1 MARVALAVLLVFALA
16 APTAARAA
24 GPARASLPDIED
36 EVMCVECGTPL
47 AVSDSPVA
55 NQERAVIRKLIAR
68 GETKAQIKA
77 ALVQQYGTGVLADPK
92 RHGFGKALWIV
103 PAALVLLGAAVIFT
117 ALRRWRRNGPAP
129 EAPVPPELSP
139 EDAQRLEAELSR

>member
-1 MARVALAVLLVFALA
+1 MTRLVLLFVLALALA
-16 APTAARAA
+16 APSAARAA
-24 GPARASLPDIED
+24 GPRASLPDIED

-55 NQERAVIRKLIAR
+55 DQERAVIRRLIAH
-68 GETKAQIKA
+68 GKTKTQIKA
-77 ALVQQYGTGVLADPK
+77 ALVQEYGTAVLADPK

-103 PAALVLLGAAVIFT
+103 PAALVLLGAAGIAA

-139 EDAQRLEAELSR
+139 EDAQRLDAELSR